1 MRGCSL
7 DMMGG
12 LTDVERISSSADRQG
27 HSWAEHVLRV
37 REGHGRSAKAF
48 SLTLIDPET
57 NPVRANI
64 PYRTEL
70 AMSLNCA
77 SWEPLVLSTRVLC
90 SFREEGVRKNENLP
104 GSQSADGG
112 KHTDRAETHK
122 TKNSHLCPWRV
133 VFHVSL
139 ALTRLGLG

>member
-1 MRGCSL
+1 
-7 DMMGG
+7 MMGG

-90 SFREEGVRKNENLP
+90 SFREEGVRKKKTYPAPNPLTAENIP
-104 GSQSADGG
+104 TEQ
-112 KHTDRAETHK
+112 KHTKPRIVTCVHGELSFTSV
-122 TKNSHLCPWRV
+122 SHSHDWVWGDPED
-133 VFHVSL
+133 
-139 ALTRLGLG
+139 